1 MQSEDQIRQRK
12 DSSEEKSGPS
22 KIPKNK
28 LMLGKNYSGL
38 AKQEAENVQHIKH
51 AMGGLIKGEKE
62 DMIEQGLEKPAIKR
76 DLFYFKS
83 SLVSSNENEINY

>member
-1 MQSEDQIRQRK
+1 VQSEDKIRQRK
-12 DSSEEKSGPS
+12 DSSYNKSAPA

-38 AKQEAENVQHIKH
+38 AK
-51 AMGGLIKGEKE
+51 EKE
-62 DMIEQGLEKPAIKR
+62 DILEQKLEKPAVKR